1 MEKAQSE
8 IEIDRPADEVWA
20 VVGDFGGIG
29 FMPGV
34 ESVQVDGDVRTV
46 GTMGIEVKE
55 KLVTHDDASRTIA
68 YSIIAGPVPVEHHQA
83 TIQVEEAG
91 EKSHVTWTV
100 ETDDADS
107 ATFFNSV
114 YEGSLTALKAHVE
127 ATTR

>member
-1 MEKAQSE
+1 
-8 IEIDRPADEVWA
+8 

-34 ESVQVDGDVRTV
+34 ESVTVDGDVRTV
-46 GTMGIEVKE
+46 ATMGIEVQE
-55 KLVTHDDASRTIA
+55 KLVSRDEATRTIS

-83 TIQVEEAG
+83 TISVEPAG
-91 EKSHVTWTV
+91 DGSHVIWAV

-114 YEGSLTALKAHVE
+114 YEGSLTALKGHVE
-127 ATTR
+127 G

>member
-8 IEIDRPADEVWA
+8 IDIDRPADEVWA

-34 ESVQVDGDVRTV
+34 ESVVVDGDVRTV
-46 GTMGIEVKE
+46 GTMGIEVQE
-55 KLVTHDDASRTIA
+55 KLVSRDDATRTIS

-83 TIQVEEAG
+83 TISVEPTG
-91 EKSHVTWTV
+91 DGSHVTWAV

-114 YEGSLTALKAHVE
+114 YEGALTGLKSHCE
-127 ATTR
+127 G